1 MVIHQT
7 GNNEKPHSCVAGMG
21 CIASTADTSEANDDE
36 KLSTKPVDEDVDK
49 YLKLCSD
56 EVYF

>member
-1 MVIHQT
+1 
-7 GNNEKPHSCVAGMG
+7 MG